1 MDKIREYIGT
11 EIQVEKVLVRD
22 INKPRLAELDQ
33 RILTTDPRDILDNPD
48 IDIVVE
54 LMGGIEPAFT
64 YIKQAMG
71 EPQTCSH
78 CQQSRYGHTLQG
90 TVRNGK
96 GQ

>member
-1 MDKIREYIGT
+1 MAIIKVGLLGLGNVGSGVVNIFSENTEKIREYIGT

-54 LMGGIEPAFT
+54 LMGE
-64 YIKQAMG
+64 
-71 EPQTCSH
+71 
-78 CQQSRYGHTLQG
+78 
-90 TVRNGK
+90 
-96 GQ
+96 